1 MLHTGKLI
9 LQNSTRFAVS
19 QKVIVQINSIYSV
32 FEVTEVSDMLT
43 IFNENTEILVDP
55 SNVYRLVISNG
66 EKFAPLQNMDWPRV
80 IEDGQIDFNK
90 DFKYY
95 LVERRSRS
103 QERPIVLAKIV
114 FE

>member
-19 QKVIVQINSIYSV
+19 QKVIVQINSSYSV

-55 SNVYRLVISNG
+55 SNVHRLVISNG